1 MRSVRYLSAVL
12 ALFMLATACGPG
24 GQGAPKAV
32 PSPIKGGSVT
42 IAIWQEPASM
52 MPIYSNQTITFL
64 TSEVAIEGLV
74 RPDPDGNYIPV
85 LIKEVPSLKNNGVKV
100 STDGKKMDVTYHLLP
115 NIKWADGQPL
125 TSADIQYTWKLIITD
140 KAVTT
145 TEGYSKIESIDTP
158 DDLTAV
164 LHYKEV
170 YAPFVTR
177 FQSIYPKHA
186 LASIADVSKSDY
198 ARMPFGTGP
207 FKFTENKSG
216 DHLTAERNPNYRVA
230 GKPYLDKI
238 IFRSVPSREVA
249 IAQLEAGE
257 VDAMWNLLEAQV
269 GEIEKRTDIKLY
281 SVVGPSVER
290 LEFNL
295 AKPVN
300 PADPKVPHPVLGEIA
315 MRHALTLAVPK
326 QRIIDKLLAG
336 KPTPGNTPLSIG
348 FFAPK
353 DVKQDGYDPAKANQL
368 LDQAGWTK
376 GSDGI
381 RSKGGVRAHL
391 SISTTTGDKVR
402 EAVEVVLV
410 DEFKQ
415 IGVELEVKNYPSSVL
430 LGSWAANSPR
440 NRGAY
445 DITMYAS
452 SPDPDPH
459 TTLSPRYTTAGIPTV
474 QNNGAGFNYHRFSNP
489 DVDKLIDHAGTT
501 LDPDQRK
508 KDYHDA
514 LKIMNDNYIGVWIYN
529 RAILDAHRAN
539 LYGWSPNGWEN
550 FTWNV
555 QDWYVKR

>member
-1 MRSVRYLSAVL
+1 
-12 ALFMLATACGPG
+12 
-24 GQGAPKAV
+24 
-32 PSPIKGGSVT
+32 
-42 IAIWQEPASM
+42 
-52 MPIYSNQTITFL
+52 
-64 TSEVAIEGLV
+64 
-74 RPDPDGNYIPV
+74 
-85 LIKEVPSLKNNGVKV
+85 
-100 STDGKKMDVTYHLLP
+100 
-115 NIKWADGQPL
+115 
-125 TSADIQYTWKLIITD
+125 
-140 KAVTT
+140 
-145 TEGYSKIESIDTP
+145 
-158 DDLTAV
+158 
-164 LHYKEV
+164 
-170 YAPFVTR
+170 
-177 FQSIYPKHA
+177 
-186 LASIADVSKSDY
+186 
-198 ARMPFGTGP
+198 MPFGTGP

-269 GEIEKRTDIKLY
+269 GEIAKRTDVKLQ

-300 PADPKVPHPVLGEIA
+300 PADPKVPHPVLGDIA

-326 QRIIDKLLAG
+326 QQIIDKLLAG
-336 KPTPGNTPLSIG
+336 KPTVGNTPVSIG

-353 DVKQDGYDPAKANQL
+353 DVKQEGYDRAKANQL
-368 LDQAGWTK
+368 LDSAGWTK

-391 SISTTTGDKVR
+391 SISTTTGDKIR
-402 EAVEVVLV
+402 EEVEVILV

-415 IGVELEVKNYPSSVL
+415 IGVELVLQNYPSATL
-430 LGSWAANSPR
+430 LGSWSANSPR

-452 SPDPDPH
+452 SPDADPH
-459 TTLSPRYTTAGIPTV
+459 GTLSPRYTSSGIPTV
-474 QNNGAGFNYHRFSNP
+474 QNNGAGFNYHRFSNS
-489 DVDKLIDHAGTT
+489 DVDRLIDHAGST

-529 RAILDAHRAN
+529 RAILDAHRTN
-539 LYGWSPNGWEN
+539 LYGWSPNGWDN
-550 FTWNV
+550 FTWNS